1 MSDVRAAI
9 SSVFAGVAVTG
20 GIELAV
26 LADWLAK
33 PAVGGVVA
41 MIVWYLQSRI
51 RKQEEAEKAAKAA
64 AQTDRDGIQKTLL
77 ALRADVDALRNA
89 LVLDGERQTRHVA
102 ILEERVA
109 TLRKDHDEAHNRW
122 RREHENLMRECDE
135 ASVDAKAYCQKLET
149 RLGALEA
156 QHAAIH
162 LTQIRS

>member
-1 MSDVRAAI
+1 MTDVRSAI

-51 RKQEEAEKAAKAA
+51 RKQEEAEKAAEAIAKA
-64 AQTDRDGIQKTLL
+64 DRESLRTTLQV
-77 ALRADVDALRNA
+77 LRADVDAIRNA
-89 LVLDGERQTRHVA
+89 LVLDGERQARHVA
-102 ILEERVA
+102 VLEERVA
-109 TLRKDHDEAHNRW
+109 SLRKDHDDAHNRW
-122 RREHENLMRECDE
+122 RREHEALMRECDE
-135 ASVDAKAYCQKLET
+135 VGVDTKDACQKLET